1 MGRQKSPL
9 STVKRYVLKCLH
21 FRSEKIGPEEVIGR
35 EERLLFFDSINIK
48 SLLRG

>member
-1 MGRQKSPL
+1 MGRQKAPL
-9 STVKRYVLKCLH
+9 STVKRYVLKSLH
-21 FRSEKIGPEEVIGR
+21 FHLEKIGPEEVVGR